1 MGVNQYKMS
10 FNPDP
15 NKKAQEV
22 IISRRINKEGSPILV
37 FNNNNASEAN
47 SQKHLGIVHANHLSF
62 EKHLKIIQNKFLK
75 L

>member
-22 IISRRINKEGSPILV
+22 IISRRINKEGS

-47 SQKHLGIVHANHLSF
+47 SQKHLGIVHANRLSF
-62 EKHLKIIQNKFLK
+62 EKHLKII
-75 L
+75 